1 MTRLLSGVIVVLL
14 AGLMVTGMVA
24 RHYHKNA
31 INYKD
36 QRDTATRK
44 LKQA

>member
-31 INYKD
+31 ITYKD